1 MIQKTW
7 FNRLDWNTDEK
18 FKDLGLNKNR
28 HQEVTA
34 SNQMYPGNENNVNL
48 MPNKRPS
55 KKQKRETIVAVMAED
70 T

>member
-55 KKQKRETIVAVMAED
+55 KK
-70 T
+70 